1 MKAVLCTGFT
11 GPEGL
16 EIGEAD
22 EPVPAT
28 DEILFDVHAAS
39 VSYMDY
45 LLISGGYQMRPETPF
60 VPGTEAAGIVV
71 EVGSAVTRFKPGDRV
86 AWCGWTGGFGER
98 AVGKEWRSAI
108 VPDGAEFVPAATVI
122 HNYGTAYYALVLR
135 ARLKAGETVFVTG
148 ASGGVGLACVDVAH
162 HLGARVIAGVS
173 SDEKAEFVR
182 EHGADEAINYGT
194 GDLRSSIKSL
204 TDGRG
209 VDVCVEN
216 IGGATFETMARLMA
230 WGGRLMPIGFTSG
243 EIPKVAMNLP
253 LLKNYS
259 IVGVFMGAWSEK
271 FKEESAQCNET
282 IMAWLAEGHINPY
295 VDRVL
300 PLEGV
305 AQAMAAIAERTVRGR
320 TVLTLK

>member
-1 MKAVLCTGFT
+1 MKAVLCTDFV

-22 EPVPAT
+22 EPVPAA

-45 LLISGGYQMRPETPF
+45 LIISGGYQMRPETPF
-60 VPGTEAAGIVV
+60 VPGTEAAGIVAD
-71 EVGSAVTRFKPGDRV
+71 VGSAVTRFKPGDRV

-108 VPDGAEFVPAATVI
+108 LPDEVEFAPASTVI

-135 ARLKAGETVFVTG
+135 AQLKAGETIFVTG
-148 ASGGVGLACVDVAH
+148 ASGGVGLACVDVAR

-173 SDEKAEFVR
+173 SDEKAAFVR
-182 EHGADEAINYGT
+182 ERGADETINYG
-194 GDLRSSIKSL
+194 GSDLRASIKSL

-216 IGGATFETMARLMA
+216 IGGETFETMARLMA
-230 WGGRLMPIGFTSG
+230 WGGRLMPIGFTG
-243 EIPKVAMNLP
+243 GQIPKVAMNLP

-259 IVGVFMGAWSEK
+259 IVGVFMGAWSEQ
-271 FKEESAQCNET
+271 FKEQSIQCSAT
-282 IMAWLAEGHINPY
+282 LMDWLAQGHINPY

-300 PLEGV
+300 PLERV
-305 AQAMAAIAERTVRGR
+305 KEAMTAIAERTVRGR
-320 TVLTLK
+320 TVLALR